1 MARIGSNIQA
11 GLGRID
17 YSPLFQG
24 MSNAQQF
31 AAQGNAALAQSITNI
46 GQTLGVGIQ
55 SYFKDKQDDKLLDSS
70 VNDIF
75 ASAKQKKSVSD
86 YINSRVPESATE
98 DEKKTA
104 FRQSLINIAGGDKRA
119 AAAFGYKTIEQLN
132 AQEADQKRQASIA
145 KSLQGAFDSGIDPL
159 STAINAGLPIDQAL
173 SISNVF
179 ANRQNMTAA
188 QRKAAD
194 DAARQAERDRR
205 QAEIDAANIA
215 KTQAETAL
223 LNRRLGTQEDTRPAP
238 PAGFEY
244 ASPDFRNTTM
254 RPIPGGP
261 AAIAAEEKMTAK
273 EEKQRALD
281 ERVRAQQIKLD
292 ATLGNIDQA
301 IRLSRG
307 GAGGPFE
314 GIPFVNQATRV
325 ASVGMAGSKTSNL
338 SSLIESI
345 NAGVAIDE
353 IEALKA
359 QSPTGSTGFG
369 NLTEGERQALSSVI
383 VQLKPDL
390 PERELQDRLIKLR
403 DTLMKLR
410 GNRSANP
417 QTAESIAP
425 ESEDDAALANRF
437 LGRNR
442 GFRST
447 TR

>member
-1 MARIGSNIQA
+1 MARFGSNINASLGAINYTPYLQGSLAGSQA
-11 GLGRID
+11 IAQGIASLGQAAGSAIRD
-17 YSPLFQG
+17 YKQKKEQEKKIGETIGFLETNFKKDPGTYTMFDDGSGKFDRAAAEAAVRSVGPNGVMTFINFSQA
-24 MSNAQQF
+24 AQANRDVKADKEREKQISKTVNDLLSTTDPTALQLKLAAADPEAVSRYEQSKLDRDYRRAQIELA
-31 AAQGNAALAQSITNI
+31 AAQGTKLDVESTLEAQKM
-46 GQTLGVGIQ
+46 GQ
-55 SYFKDKQDDKLLDSS
+55 FKD
-70 VNDIF
+70 
-75 ASAKQKKSVSD
+75 
-86 YINSRVPESATE
+86 P
-98 DEKKTA
+98 
-104 FRQSLINIAGGDKRA
+104 
-119 AAAFGYKTIEQLN
+119 
-132 AQEADQKRQASIA
+132 
-145 KSLQGAFDSGIDPL
+145 
-159 STAINAGLPIDQAL
+159 
-173 SISNVF
+173 
-179 ANRQNMTAA
+179 
-188 QRKAAD
+188 
-194 DAARQAERDRR
+194 
-205 QAEIDAANIA
+205 
-215 KTQAETAL
+215 
-223 LNRRLGTQEDTRPAP
+223 RPTP

-244 ASPDFRNTTM
+244 TSSDFGNTTM

-383 VQLKPDL
+383 VQLKPEL

>member
-1 MARIGSNIQA
+1 MARFGTGINPS
-11 GLGRID
+11 LGRID
-17 YSPLFQG
+17 YTPYMQG
-24 MSNAQQF
+24 AIAGGQSIAQGIASLGQAAGNAIRDYKKKKEEEQNIANTISFLKTNFKKDPTTYSVFADQDGNFDEKAAEAATRSIGSNGVMSFINFTQAAQANRDVRADKEREKQIAKTVNDLLSTSDPTALQVKLAAADPEAVSRYEQAKLDRDYRKAQIELA
-31 AAQGNAALAQSITNI
+31 AAQGTKLDVESTLEAQKM
-46 GQTLGVGIQ
+46 GQ
-55 SYFKDKQDDKLLDSS
+55 FKD
-70 VNDIF
+70 
-75 ASAKQKKSVSD
+75 
-86 YINSRVPESATE
+86 P
-98 DEKKTA
+98 
-104 FRQSLINIAGGDKRA
+104 
-119 AAAFGYKTIEQLN
+119 
-132 AQEADQKRQASIA
+132 
-145 KSLQGAFDSGIDPL
+145 
-159 STAINAGLPIDQAL
+159 
-173 SISNVF
+173 
-179 ANRQNMTAA
+179 
-188 QRKAAD
+188 
-194 DAARQAERDRR
+194 
-205 QAEIDAANIA
+205 
-215 KTQAETAL
+215 
-223 LNRRLGTQEDTRPAP
+223 RPTP

-244 ASPDFRNTTM
+244 TSFDFGNTTM

-383 VQLKPDL
+383 VQLKPEL

>member
-1 MARIGSNIQA
+1 MARFGTGINPS
-11 GLGRID
+11 LGRID
-17 YSPLFQG
+17 YTPYMQG
-24 MSNAQQF
+24 AIAGGQSIAQGIASLGQAAGNAIRDYKKKKEEEQNIANTISFLKTNFKKDPTTYSVFADQDGNFDENAAEAATRSIGSNGVMSFINFTQAAQANRDAKADKEREKQISKTVNDLLSTSDPTALQVKIAASDPEAVARYEQAKLDRDYRRAQIELA
-31 AAQGNAALAQSITNI
+31 AAQGTKLDVESTVEAQKM
-46 GQTLGVGIQ
+46 GQ
-55 SYFKDKQDDKLLDSS
+55 FKD
-70 VNDIF
+70 
-75 ASAKQKKSVSD
+75 
-86 YINSRVPESATE
+86 P
-98 DEKKTA
+98 
-104 FRQSLINIAGGDKRA
+104 
-119 AAAFGYKTIEQLN
+119 
-132 AQEADQKRQASIA
+132 
-145 KSLQGAFDSGIDPL
+145 
-159 STAINAGLPIDQAL
+159 
-173 SISNVF
+173 
-179 ANRQNMTAA
+179 
-188 QRKAAD
+188 
-194 DAARQAERDRR
+194 
-205 QAEIDAANIA
+205 
-215 KTQAETAL
+215 
-223 LNRRLGTQEDTRPAP
+223 RPTP

-244 ASPDFRNTTM
+244 TSSDFGNTTM

-261 AAIAAEEKMTAK
+261 AAIAAEEKATVK

-281 ERVRAQQIKLD
+281 ERIRTQQIKLD

-325 ASVGMAGSKTSNL
+325 ASIGTAGSKTSNL
-338 SSLIESI
+338 SSLLDAIK
-345 NAGVAIDE
+345 AGVAIDE

-369 NLTEGERQALSSVI
+369 NLTEGERDALSSVI
-383 VQLKPDL
+383 VKLN
-390 PERELQDRLIKLR
+390 PELEEKELQDRLIKLR
-403 DTLMKLR
+403 DTMMKLR

>member
-1 MARIGSNIQA
+1 MARFGTGINPS
-11 GLGRID
+11 LGRID
-17 YSPLFQG
+17 YTPYMQG
-24 MSNAQQF
+24 AIAGGQSIAQGIASLGQAAGNAIRDYKKKKEEEQNIANTISFLKTNFKKDPTTYSVFADQDGNFDENAAEAATRSIGSNGVMSFINFTQAAQANRDAKADKEREKQISKTVNDLLSTSDPTALQVKIAASDPEAVARYEQAKLDRDYRKAQIELA
-31 AAQGNAALAQSITNI
+31 AAQGTKLDVESTVEAQKM
-46 GQTLGVGIQ
+46 GQV
-55 SYFKDKQDDKLLDSS
+55 KD
-70 VNDIF
+70 
-75 ASAKQKKSVSD
+75 
-86 YINSRVPESATE
+86 P
-98 DEKKTA
+98 
-104 FRQSLINIAGGDKRA
+104 
-119 AAAFGYKTIEQLN
+119 
-132 AQEADQKRQASIA
+132 
-145 KSLQGAFDSGIDPL
+145 
-159 STAINAGLPIDQAL
+159 
-173 SISNVF
+173 
-179 ANRQNMTAA
+179 
-188 QRKAAD
+188 
-194 DAARQAERDRR
+194 
-205 QAEIDAANIA
+205 
-215 KTQAETAL
+215 
-223 LNRRLGTQEDTRPAP
+223 RPTP
-238 PAGFEY
+238 QFGFEY
-244 ASPDFRNTTM
+244 ISPDPRNTTV
-254 RPIPGGP
+254 RATPGGP
-261 AAIAAEEKMTAK
+261 ADIAAQEKTAVK

-281 ERVRAQQIKLD
+281 ERVRSQQIKLD
-292 ATLGNIDQA
+292 ATLGNINQA

-325 ASVGMAGSKTSNL
+325 ASFGTAGSKTANL

-442 GFRST
+442 GFQPTIR
-447 TR
+447 

>member
-1 MARIGSNIQA
+1 MARFGTGINPS
-11 GLGRID
+11 LGRID
-17 YSPLFQG
+17 YTPYMQG
-24 MSNAQQF
+24 AIAGGQSIAQGIASLGQAAGNAIRDYKKKKEEEQNIANTISFLKTNFKKDPTTYSVFADQDGNFDENAAEAATRSIGSNGVMSFINFTQAAQANRDAKADKEREKQISKTVNDLLSTSDPTALQVKIAASDPEAVARYEQAKLDRDYRRAQIELA
-31 AAQGNAALAQSITNI
+31 AAQGTKLDVESTLEAQKM
-46 GQTLGVGIQ
+46 GQV
-55 SYFKDKQDDKLLDSS
+55 KD
-70 VNDIF
+70 
-75 ASAKQKKSVSD
+75 
-86 YINSRVPESATE
+86 P
-98 DEKKTA
+98 
-104 FRQSLINIAGGDKRA
+104 
-119 AAAFGYKTIEQLN
+119 
-132 AQEADQKRQASIA
+132 
-145 KSLQGAFDSGIDPL
+145 
-159 STAINAGLPIDQAL
+159 
-173 SISNVF
+173 
-179 ANRQNMTAA
+179 
-188 QRKAAD
+188 
-194 DAARQAERDRR
+194 
-205 QAEIDAANIA
+205 
-215 KTQAETAL
+215 
-223 LNRRLGTQEDTRPAP
+223 RPTP

-244 ASPDFRNTTM
+244 TSSDFGNTTM
-254 RPIPGGP
+254 REIPGGP

-383 VQLKPDL
+383 VQLKPEL

>member
-11 GLGRID
+11 NLGRVD

-24 MSNAQQF
+24 AVAGAQARARGMEAMSQSL
-31 AAQGNAALAQSITNI
+31 AQGLSQ
-46 GQTLGVGIQ
+46 GVS
-55 SYFKDKQDDKLLDSS
+55 SYFKNKEDDKLLDSS
-70 VNDIF
+70 VNNIF
-75 ASAKQKKSVSD
+75 ASAQQKKSVSD
-86 YINSRVPESATE
+86 YINSQVPESATE
-98 DEKKTA
+98 DEKKAA

-132 AQEADQKRQASIA
+132 AQEADQKRRASIA
-145 KSLQGAFDSGIDPL
+145 KSLQGAFDSGVDPL
-159 STAINAGLPIDQAL
+159 PIAINAGLPIDQAL
-173 SISNVF
+173 SISNNFV
-179 ANRQNMTAA
+179 NRQNMTAA
-188 QRKAAD
+188 QRKAEAD
-194 DAARQAERDRR
+194 AIRQAENDRR
-205 QAEIDAANIA
+205 KAELDEANRL
-215 KTQAETAL
+215 KTEAETRL
-223 LNRRLGTQEDTRPAP
+223 LNRKLETQEDPRPTP
-238 PAGFEY
+238 QFGFEY
-244 ASPDFRNTTM
+244 VSPDPRNTTV
-254 RPIPGGP
+254 RATPGGP

-281 ERVRAQQIKLD
+281 ERVRSQQIKLD
-292 ATLGNIDQA
+292 ATLGNINQA

-314 GIPFVNQATRV
+314 GIPFVNQATRIG
-325 ASVGMAGSKTSNL
+325 SFGTAGSKTSDL
-338 SSLIESI
+338 SSLIDSI
-345 NAGVAIDE
+345 KAGVAIDE

-369 NLTEGERQALSSVI
+369 NLTEGEREALSSVI

-390 PERELQDRLIKLR
+390 TEKELQDRLIKLR
-403 DTLMKLR
+403 DTMMKLR

-425 ESEDDAALANRF
+425 ETEEDVSLATGF

-442 GFRST
+442 GFQST

>member
-1 MARIGSNIQA
+1 MARIGENVQA

-17 YSPLFQG
+17 YTPYLQG
-24 MSNAQQF
+24 SLAGSQAIAQGIASLGQAAGSAIRDYKQKKEQEKKIGETIGF
-31 AAQGNAALAQSITNI
+31 LETNFKKDPGTYTMFDDGSGKFDRAAAEAAVRSVGPNGVMTFINFSQAAQANRDVKADKEREKQISKTVNDLLSTTDPTALQVKLAAADPEAVSRYEQSKLDRDYRRAQIELAAAQGTKLDVESTLEAQKM
-46 GQTLGVGIQ
+46 GQ
-55 SYFKDKQDDKLLDSS
+55 FKD
-70 VNDIF
+70 
-75 ASAKQKKSVSD
+75 
-86 YINSRVPESATE
+86 P
-98 DEKKTA
+98 
-104 FRQSLINIAGGDKRA
+104 
-119 AAAFGYKTIEQLN
+119 
-132 AQEADQKRQASIA
+132 
-145 KSLQGAFDSGIDPL
+145 
-159 STAINAGLPIDQAL
+159 
-173 SISNVF
+173 
-179 ANRQNMTAA
+179 
-188 QRKAAD
+188 
-194 DAARQAERDRR
+194 
-205 QAEIDAANIA
+205 
-215 KTQAETAL
+215 
-223 LNRRLGTQEDTRPAP
+223 RPTP

-244 ASPDFRNTTM
+244 TSSDFGNTTM
-254 RPIPGGP
+254 REIPGGP

-383 VQLKPDL
+383 VQLKPEL